1 MRLLVD
7 ILHPAHVHLFRAF
20 IDEMQARGHEVL
32 VTAREKDIAVELLQ
46 AFGIPHR
53 TLSVQRKGAVSMVTE
68 LARRAWAVW
77 RLSRSFKPDFM
88 IGCMGPAIAIA
99 GRFMKAKTIVYYDN
113 ETARIVNAVVSRL
126 CDAYMTPV
134 SFVGDMGRAHRRY
147 EGFHGLAYLH
157 PNRFTPDPAVLAK
170 LDLSPDKP
178 FFVVRFVA
186 WESVH
191 DVGETGFS
199 DSGKRRLIERL
210 AREGQM
216 ILSVEG
222 AVPAEFQHYCAKV
235 PVEKMHH
242 LLAYCR
248 LFVGESATMAE
259 EACLLGSH
267 AIFVSRSGRG
277 VIDEIE
283 QRYGLAHYFTASDED
298 RALARLDELLALDD
312 VKADAK
318 ARQEKLLSEK
328 IDLTAAMVETVE
340 AMHGGG
346 A

>member
-7 ILHPAHVHLFRAF
+7 ILHPAHVHLFRGF
-20 IDEMQARGHEVL
+20 IDEMNSRGHEVM
-32 VTAREKDIAVELLQ
+32 VTAREKDIATDLLR

-53 TLSVQRKGAVSMVTE
+53 TLSVQRKGAVSMVIE
-68 LARRAWAVW
+68 LLRRSWAEWRLARR
-77 RLSRSFKPDFM
+77 FKPDIL
-88 IGCMGPAIAIA
+88 IGCMGPAIAVA
-99 GRFMKAKTIVYYDN
+99 GRFLPAKTLVYYDN
-113 ETARIVNAVVSRL
+113 ETARVVNTVVSRL
-126 CDAYMTPV
+126 CDAYLTPV
-134 SFVGDMGRAHRRY
+134 SFVGEMGRAHRRY

-157 PNRFTPDPAVLAK
+157 PSRFRPDPAVLAK
-170 LDLSPDKP
+170 LNLTPETP

-199 DSGKRRLIERL
+199 DRGKRRLIERL
-210 AREGQM
+210 AREGRV

-222 AVPAEFQHYCAKV
+222 AVPAEFEHYCARL
-235 PVEKMHH
+235 PVEEMHH

-283 QRYGLAHYFTASDED
+283 QRYGLAHYFTAGDED
-298 RALARLDELLALDD
+298 LALARVDELLTLPD
-312 VKADAK
+312 VKVDAR
-318 ARQEKLLSEK
+318 ARQRRLLAEK
-328 IDLTAAMVETVE
+328 IDLTAAMIETVE
-340 AMHGGG
+340 DMCRDKA
-346 A
+346 

>member
-20 IDEMQARGHEVL
+20 IAEMQARGHEVL

-53 TLSVQRKGAVSMVTE
+53 TLSVQRKGAVNMVTE

-77 RLSRSFKPDFM
+77 RLSRDFKPDVL

-99 GRFMKAKTIVYYDN
+99 GRFMPARTVVYYDN

-157 PNRFTPDPAVLAK
+157 PDRFRPDPAVLAE
-170 LDLSPDKP
+170 LDLSPESP

-199 DSGKRRLIERL
+199 DAGKRRLIERL
-210 AREGQM
+210 AREGRV

-222 AVPAEFQHYCAKV
+222 AVPTEFRHYCAKV
-235 PVEKMHH
+235 PVEQMHH

-283 QRYGLAHYFTASDED
+283 RRYGLAHYFTAGDED
-298 RALARLDELLALDD
+298 RALARLDELLALAD
-312 VKADAK
+312 VKADAT
-318 ARQEKLLSEK
+318 ARQQKLLAEK

-340 AMHGGG
+340 AMRARDG
-346 A
+346 

>member
-7 ILHPAHVHLFRAF
+7 ILHPAHVHLFRGF
-20 IDEMQARGHEVL
+20 IGEMQARGHEVM
-32 VTAREKDIAVELLQ
+32 VTAREKDIATDLLR

-53 TLSVQRKGAVSMVTE
+53 TLSVQRKGAFSMLTE
-68 LARRAWAVW
+68 LLRRSWSEWRLARR
-77 RLSRSFKPDFM
+77 FKPDIL
-88 IGCMGPAIAIA
+88 IGCMGPSIAVA
-99 GRFMKAKTIVYYDN
+99 GRFLPAKTLVYYDN

-126 CDAYMTPV
+126 CDAYLTPV

-147 EGFHGLAYLH
+147 EGYHGLAYLH
-157 PNRFTPDPAVLAK
+157 PGRFTPDPDVLAR
-170 LDLSPDKP
+170 LGLTPETP

-199 DSGKRRLIERL
+199 DGGKRRLIERL
-210 AREGQM
+210 AREGRV

-222 AVPAEFQHYCAKV
+222 AVPDAFRRYCADV
-235 PVEKMHH
+235 PVQEMHH

-283 QRYGLAHYFTASDED
+283 RRYGLAHYFTASDED
-298 RALARLDELLALDD
+298 RALARLEELLALPD
-312 VKADAK
+312 VKADAR
-318 ARQEKLLSEK
+318 ARQQRLLADK
-328 IDLTAAMVETVE
+328 IDVTAAMIETVE
-340 AMHGGG
+340 MMCRGKA
-346 A
+346 

>member
-7 ILHPAHVHLFRAF
+7 ILHPAHVHLFRGF
-20 IDEMQARGHEVL
+20 IDEMNSRGHEVM
-32 VTAREKDIAVELLQ
+32 VTAREKDIATDLLR

-53 TLSVQRKGAVSMVTE
+53 ILSVQRKGAVSMAIE
-68 LARRAWAVW
+68 LLRRSWAEWRLARR
-77 RLSRSFKPDFM
+77 FKPDIL
-88 IGCMGPAIAIA
+88 IGCMGPAIAVA
-99 GRFMKAKTIVYYDN
+99 GRFLPAKTLVYYDN
-113 ETARIVNAVVSRL
+113 ETARVVNTVVSRL
-126 CDAYMTPV
+126 CDAYLTPA
-134 SFVGDMGRAHRRY
+134 SFVGEMGRAHRRY

-157 PNRFTPDPAVLAK
+157 PSRFRPDPAVLAK
-170 LDLSPDKP
+170 LNLTPETP

-199 DSGKRRLIERL
+199 DRGKRRLIERL
-210 AREGQM
+210 AREGRV

-222 AVPAEFQHYCAKV
+222 AVPAEFEHYCARL
-235 PVEKMHH
+235 PVEEMHH

-267 AIFVSRSGRG
+267 AVFVSRSGRG

-283 QRYGLAHYFTASDED
+283 RRYGLAHYFTAGDED
-298 RALARLDELLALDD
+298 LALARVDELLALPGI
-312 VKADAK
+312 KADAR
-318 ARQEKLLSEK
+318 ARQRRLLAEK
-328 IDLTAAMVETVE
+328 IDLTAAMIETVE
-340 AMHGGG
+340 DMCRDKA
-346 A
+346 